1 MLKNINKLI
10 KNEHNL
16 ITLIGM
22 MGTGKTKFGNLV
34 ARELDYNFYDS
45 DVLIEKKFSLT
56 IRETYLQFMVR
67 FFLEKLKKNKY
78 GMLLNNLK
86 KRMRKQSLVLVEVDL
101 IIQIPEAY
109 Y

>member
-45 DVLIEKKFSLT
+45 DVLIEKKISLT
-56 IRETYLQFMVR
+56 IETNNNS
-67 FFLEKLKKNKY
+67 ETITKLFSAIGLTTRLANP
-78 GMLLNNLK
+78 LLALSIPDDEPAK
-86 KRMRKQSLVLVEVDL
+86 
-101 IIQIPEAY
+101 IQIFFFNFY
-109 Y
+109 LTY

>member
-34 ARELDYNFYDS
+34 AHELNHSFYDS

-56 IRETYLQFMVR
+56 IRDIFTIHGEI
-67 FFLEKLKKNKY
+67 FFRKVEKEKLI
-78 GMLLNNLK
+78 
-86 KRMRKQSLVLVEVDL
+86 RF
-101 IIQIPEAY
+101 P
-109 Y
+109 